1 MMAKVTRRTSV
12 PSNGRI
18 SFLPRIYEF
27 YIGAGFCLGK
37 KEGSEPKQPPPL
49 PGIQGYCAPDL
60 LMDLE
65 AADGVKVLLQKDMA
79 RNGKKKKIK
88 QIPPVVLK

>member
-37 KEGSEPKQPPPL
+37 EEGSEPKQPPPL

-60 LMDLE
+60 SMDLE
-65 AADGVKVLLQKDMA
+65 AADGVKVLLQKNMA
-79 RNGKKKKIK
+79 GNGKKEKLNKYHRWF
-88 QIPPVVLK
+88 